1 MKRDETFRGRAT
13 CPAHDRAQKP
23 VRINREELPCDLKE
37 GRDPTVNPTLLQ
49 GTPSK
54 VFKHVDDARC
64 VVASAQTPSSL
75 AALNPVDLI

>member
-49 GTPSK
+49 GTPS
-54 VFKHVDDARC
+54 
-64 VVASAQTPSSL
+64 
-75 AALNPVDLI
+75 